1 MLTPWVSR
9 IIFANVL
16 VFLAGMF
23 VPGFDDYAKAWG
35 ALIPSLLLSRPW
47 TILSYAFLHQGAIHI
62 FFNMLVLFMFGP
74 RVEIQLGSRSFLILY
89 LASAIS
95 GALLSYITPYD
106 RIVGASGATFG
117 VMYAFA
123 KFWPKAQIYL
133 FGFVP
138 LEARM
143 AIIVLV
149 VLAVFGGMK
158 GDGSVRDN
166 TAHFAHLG
174 GFVGAYIY
182 LKILDLRAPKQQ
194 QRFPSQAPKVVQR
207 ASRDDLDRWA
217 KIRREKM
224 HEVNREEFDRI
235 MEKIDKEGVASVTPQ
250 ERIFL
255 DNFSE
260 RATVEG

>member
-1 MLTPWVSR
+1 MSR
-9 IIFANVL
+9 IIFANVV
-16 VFLAGMF
+16 VFLIGMF
-23 VPGFDDYAKAWG
+23 LPEFDQLAKAWG
-35 ALIPSLLLSRPW
+35 ALIPSLLLTRPW
-47 TILSYAFLHQGAIHI
+47 TILTYAFLHQGAIHI

-95 GALLSYITPYD
+95 GALLSYITPHD
-106 RIVGASGATFG
+106 HIVGASGATFG

-123 KFWPKAQIYL
+123 KYWPKSQIYL

-149 VLAVFGGMK
+149 ILAVFGGMK
-158 GDGSVRDN
+158 DGSMRDN

-174 GFVGAYIY
+174 GFVGAFAY
-182 LKILDLRAPKQQ
+182 LKLLDLRAPKQQ
-194 QRFPSQAPKVVQR
+194 RLPSSAPKVVQR

-217 KIRREKM
+217 KIRREQM

-235 MEKIDKEGVASVTPQ
+235 MEKIDHEGVASVTPQ
-250 ERIFL
+250 ERLFL

-260 RATVEG
+260 RATAET

>member
-16 VFLAGMF
+16 VFLAGQF
-23 VPGFDDYAKAWG
+23 IPGFDEQARNWG
-35 ALIPSLLLSRPW
+35 ALIPSDLITHPW
-47 TILSYAFLHQGAIHI
+47 TLITYAFLHQGIVHI
-62 FFNMLVLFMFGP
+62 FFNMLVLFIFGP
-74 RVEIQLGSRSFLILY
+74 RVEMQLGSRNFLVLY
-89 LASAIS
+89 FVSAIG
-95 GALLSYITPYD
+95 GALLSFATPYV

-138 LEARM
+138 LEARI
-143 AIIVLV
+143 AILVMV
-149 VLAVFGGMK
+149 VLALTGGIK
-158 GDGSVRDN
+158 GGSQ

-174 GFVGAYIY
+174 GFAGAYLY
-182 LKILDLRAPKQQ
+182 MRLLDLRAPQN
-194 QRFPSQAPKVVQR
+194 RVQAKLVVQR

-217 KIRREKM
+217 KIQREQM
-224 HEVNREEFDRI
+224 HEVNREELDRI
-235 MEKIDKEGVASVTPQ
+235 MEKINREGIASVTPQ
-250 ERIFL
+250 ERLFL

-260 RATVEG
+260 RATASG